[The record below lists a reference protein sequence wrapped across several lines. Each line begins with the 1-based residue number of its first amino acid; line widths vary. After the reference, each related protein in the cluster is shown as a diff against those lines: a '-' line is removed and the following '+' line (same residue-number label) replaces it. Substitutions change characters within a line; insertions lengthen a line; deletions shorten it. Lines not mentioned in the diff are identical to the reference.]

1 MCVRMY
7 YVRLS
12 FCIDVC
18 LHQGVLCARGESIL
32 MVDADGATEFKDLD
46 RLEKALGKDAT
57 DWVRQ

>member
-1 MCVRMY
+1 M
-7 YVRLS
+7 
-12 FCIDVC
+12 C
-18 LHQGVLCARGESIL
+18 LHQGVLSARGESIL